1 MNTTYFL
8 NCAAGNIFNTKTSP
22 ALPKTYYI
30 GLSTSAP
37 AINGTGVN
45 EPSTDAG
52 YARVKLSSLGE
63 PVDGVVTNSQAIN
76 FNESTASWGTI
87 THFVIY
93 DSARSARCRR
103 RSFRRCA
110 RCCRRRRPRPSIRI
124 FIRRTP
130 NASHHRNGPRHDA
143 QGPEGHGHAA
153 HDGPGQGGDLLG
165 HPV

>member
-1 MNTTYFL
+1 MASILTLPMSTMALCGLRWMETTVPRMF
-8 NCAAGNIFNTKTSP
+8 T
-22 ALPKTYYI
+22 LPMTYYI

-93 DSARSARCRR
+93 DSATVGEGNLLMYGTLSTPRSVETATIMTIKEGYL
-103 RSFRRCA
+103 SL
-110 RCCRRRRPRPSIRI
+110 S
-124 FIRRTP
+124 
-130 NASHHRNGPRHDA
+130 A
-143 QGPEGHGHAA
+143 QNPT
-153 HDGPGQGGDLLG
+153 
-165 HPV
+165 

>member
-52 YARVKLSSLGE
+52 YARVKLSSLGG
-63 PVDGVVTNSQAIN
+63 PVDGVVTNRLLTSMNQLRVGARLPISLFTIPPLLARAI
-76 FNESTASWGTI
+76 S
-87 THFVIY
+87 
-93 DSARSARCRR
+93 
-103 RSFRRCA
+103 
-110 RCCRRRRPRPSIRI
+110 
-124 FIRRTP
+124 
-130 NASHHRNGPRHDA
+130 
-143 QGPEGHGHAA
+143 
-153 HDGPGQGGDLLG
+153 
-165 HPV
+165 